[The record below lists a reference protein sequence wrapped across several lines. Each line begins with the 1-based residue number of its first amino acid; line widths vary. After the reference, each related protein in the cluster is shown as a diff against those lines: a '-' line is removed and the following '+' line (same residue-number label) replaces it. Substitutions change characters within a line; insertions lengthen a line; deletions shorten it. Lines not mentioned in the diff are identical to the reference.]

1 MMTQILPARKPV
13 HASFRLGLWA
23 SVSAVCFV
31 LASFTVFAQKATV
44 SGKVT
49 DKKSKDAIA
58 ARINVPSAKTG
69 AVAKLDGSY
78 TLSLPAGTHQLI
90 VTFPL
95 YKTIKKTITVA
106 AGDTQTLDIA
116 MDEDLVGLSEIVVVG
131 TRRSDRTVVE
141 SPVAIDVIPAQEMRQ
156 SGLTETNQMI
166 QMAVPSFNFPRTSIA
181 DGTDAVRPATIRG
194 LGPDQLLVL
203 VNGKRRY
210 ASALINVNGTV
221 GRGSAAVDLNAI
233 PANMIERIEVLRD
246 GAAAQYGSDAIA
258 GVLNVILRSD
268 AAFNLTGTVG
278 QTTVGDGRVID
289 VAANAGFAL
298 PNAGSLHIGATYRT
312 RDSTN
317 RSGGDFRQQY
327 SPASDPRNPTA
338 DRSTQP
344 INHWWGDGKTQDLGG
359 FFNLN
364 LPINELVNVYAFGGY
379 MYREVF
385 APGFF
390 RRPLDVRNDIR
401 VYPNGFLPLINSKI
415 NDLSGAVGIKGGFD
429 GWTYDLSN
437 TYGQNAFNFNVINS
451 WNASLGPNSPRN
463 VNSGTLFYQQNST
476 NLDIFKSF
484 DIGLAAPLSVAF
496 GGEFRLESYRI
507 IAGQPESWWNQANNV
522 GANTPPRYPVTIPAS
537 QARASAADTIPAA
550 GIQVFPGFKPTDET
564 NTQSA
569 NRNNLSLYL
578 DLETKPFQALLISAA
593 ARFENYSD
601 FGPALNGKFAFRL
614 EPVEKVGIRGAVSTG
629 FRAPS
634 LQQNF
639 FSATA
644 TNFIG
649 GIPFDIATFPVSSPA
664 AKVLGAQPLK
674 PERSL
679 NISGGITLDIIDNF
693 SFTADYYYIGIT
705 DRIVLTGN
713 FTVAGV
719 RNLLAMNGLQGIG
732 GGRFF
737 TNAVDTRTNGID
749 IIARY
754 GVTLPETAGQ
764 LRFTLG
770 MNFTRNEVTRVSPV
784 PRELSSVY
792 SATDP
797 VPTLFDRVEL
807 TRMEFGQ
814 PQSNIQFTINY
825 DNKNWNNFSIMLRN
839 IRFGEVRSA
848 DIPPA
853 TTTDRTVTPAVV
865 TPVPPEVFDQ
875 TFSAKIITDIDISI
889 DIVKGIRFGVGANN
903 LLDVYPD
910 TIIDQRLITNPN
922 RPMLGNGQ
930 PNFVNSGSLNG
941 ANAVVRYP
949 NIVPFGANGRFIY
962 GRISFTF

>member
-1 MMTQILPARKPV
+1 MNVLLRRFERHPALV
-13 HASFRLGLWA
+13 HAFAAFALIAFLFSTPA
-23 SVSAVCFV
+23 
-31 LASFTVFAQKATV
+31 FAQKATL
-44 SGKVT
+44 SGKIT
-49 DKKSKDAIA
+49 DKKSKDPISAKIT
-58 ARINVPSAKTG
+58 VPSAKTG
-69 AVAKLDGSY
+69 AVAKLDGTYS
-78 TLSLPAGTHQLI
+78 LSLPAGTHQMI
-90 VTFPL
+90 ITFPL
-95 YKTIKKTITVA
+95 YKTVKKSVTVQ
-106 AGDTQTLDIA
+106 AGDTQTLDIT
-116 MDEDLVGLSEIVVVG
+116 MEEDLVGLSEIVVIG

-141 SPVAIDVIPAQEMRQ
+141 SPVAIDVISAQEMRQ
-156 SGLTETNQMI
+156 SGLTETSQMI
-166 QMAVPSFNFPRTSIA
+166 QMAVPSFNFPRTSIS

-210 ASALINVNGTV
+210 ASSLINVNGTV

-278 QTTVGDGRVID
+278 QNTVGDGRVID
-289 VAANAGFAL
+289 IGANVGLAL
-298 PNAGSLHIGATYRT
+298 PNAGSLHIGATFRT

-327 SPASDPRNPTA
+327 LLATDPRNPTS
-338 DRSTQP
+338 DRATHP
-344 INHWWGDGKTQDLGG
+344 INHWWGDGKTQDVGG
-359 FFNLN
+359 FLNLN
-364 LPINELVNVYAFGGY
+364 LPINELLNVYAFGGY

-390 RRPLDVRNDIR
+390 RRPFDNRNDTR

-415 NDLSGAVGIKGGFD
+415 NDLSGAVGVKGGVD

-437 TYGQNAFNFNVINS
+437 TYGQNSFNFNVINS
-451 WNASLGPNSPRN
+451 WNASLGTNSPRN
-463 VNSGTLFYQQNST
+463 FNSGTLFYQQNST
-476 NLDIFKSF
+476 NLDIFKSLE
-484 DIGLAAPLSVAF
+484 IGLAAPLSLAF

-507 IAGQPESWWNQANNV
+507 IEGQPESWWNQANNS
-522 GANTPPRYPVTIPAS
+522 GATNPPNITVRVPAT
-537 QARASAADTIPAA
+537 QDGAGGIPAA
-550 GIQVFPGFKPTDET
+550 GAQVFPGFKPSDAT
-564 NTQSA
+564 NTQNA

-578 DLETKPFQALLISAA
+578 DLETKPIQQLLLSAA

-614 EPVEKVGIRGAVSTG
+614 EPVEKIGIRGAVSTG

-634 LQQNF
+634 LQQNY

-679 NISGGITLDIIDNF
+679 NISGGITLDLIENF

-719 RNLLAMNGLQGIG
+719 RNLLAANGLQGIG

-737 TNAVDTRTNGID
+737 TNAVDTRTNGVDVIV
-749 IIARY
+749 RY

-770 MNFTRNEVTRVSPV
+770 ANITRNEVTRISSV
-784 PRELSSVY
+784 PMALSSVY
-792 SATDP
+792 ASTDP
-797 VPTLFDRVEL
+797 VPTLFDRVEQ
-807 TRMEFGQ
+807 TRIELGQ

-825 DNKNWNNFSIMLRN
+825 DNKNWNNFSVMLRN
-839 IRFGEVRSA
+839 IRFGDVTTA

-853 TTTDRTVTPAVV
+853 TTTDRTVTPAIV
-865 TPVPPEVFDQ
+865 TPVPPSVFDQ
-875 TFSAKIITDIDISI
+875 TYAAQIITDLDVSMDII
-889 DIVKGIRFGVGANN
+889 KGVRLGIGANN
-903 LLDVYPD
+903 LLDVYPN
-910 TIIDQRLITNPN
+910 TVIDQRFVVNPN

-930 PNFVNSGSLNG
+930 PNYVNSGSVNG

-949 NIVPFGANGRFIY
+949 NIVPFGANGRFVY
-962 GRISFTF
+962 ARLSFTF

>member
-1 MMTQILPARKPV
+1 MTTLQRRVFVPV
-13 HASFRLGLWA
+13 VMLLLAVFAH
-23 SVSAVCFV
+23 SA
-31 LASFTVFAQKATV
+31 AFAQKATIT
-44 SGKVT
+44 GKVM
-49 DKKSKDAIA
+49 DKKSKEPIA
-58 ARINVPSAKTG
+58 AKINVPSARTG
-69 AVAKLDGSY
+69 ANAKIDGTY
-78 TLSLPAGTHQLI
+78 TLSLPPGTHQLI
-90 VTFPL
+90 VSFPL
-95 YKTIKKTITVA
+95 YKTVKKTITVA
-106 AGDTQTLDIA
+106 AGDTQTLDIP
-116 MDEDLVGLSEIVVVG
+116 MEEDLVGLSEIVVVG

-166 QMAVPSFNFPRTSIA
+166 QMAVPSFNFPRTSIS

-194 LGPDQLLVL
+194 MGPDQLLVL

-210 ASALINVNGTV
+210 ASALINVNGSV

-268 AAFNLTGTVG
+268 AAFNVTGTLG

-289 VAANAGFAL
+289 IGANAGFAL
-298 PNAGSLHIGATYRT
+298 PNAGSIHLGLTYRT

-317 RSGGDFRQQY
+317 RSGGDFRPQY
-327 SPASDPRNPTA
+327 LPATDPRNPTT

-344 INHWWGDGKTQDLGG
+344 INHWWGDGKTQDMGG
-359 FFNLN
+359 FLNLN
-364 LPINELVNVYAFGGY
+364 LPISELVNIYAFGGY

-390 RRPLDVRNDIR
+390 RRPLDVRNDTR

-415 NDLSGAVGIKGGFD
+415 NDLSGAVGVKGGID

-437 TYGQNAFNFNVINS
+437 TYGQNSFNFNVVNS
-451 WNASLGPNSPRN
+451 WNASLGTNSPRN
-463 VNSGTLFYQQNST
+463 FNSGTLFYQQNST
-476 NLDIFKSF
+476 NLDIFKSLE
-484 DIGLAAPLSVAF
+484 IGLAAPLSIAF

-507 IAGQPESWWNQANNV
+507 IEGQPESWWNQPNNT
-522 GANTPPRYPVTIPAS
+522 GATNPPNITVRVPTTQEGAGG
-537 QARASAADTIPAA
+537 IPAA
-550 GIQVFPGFKPTDET
+550 GAQVFPGFKPTDAA
-564 NTQSA
+564 NTQNA

-578 DLETKPFQALLISAA
+578 DLETKPFQQLLISAA
-593 ARFENYSD
+593 GRFENYSD

-614 EPVEKVGIRGAVSTG
+614 EPVEKIGIRGAISTG

-634 LQQNF
+634 LQQNY

-679 NISGGITLDIIDNF
+679 NISGGLTLDVVENF

-719 RNLLAMNGLQGIG
+719 RNLLAQNGLQGIG

-737 TNAVDTRTNGID
+737 TNAVDTRTNGVD
-749 IIARY
+749 IILRY

-770 MNFTRNEVTRVSPV
+770 ANFTRNEVTRVSDV
-784 PRELSSVY
+784 PTALSSVY
-792 SATDP
+792 TATDP
-797 VPTLFDRVEL
+797 VPTLFDRVER
-807 TRMEFGQ
+807 TRLELGQ

-825 DNKNWNNFSIMLRN
+825 DNKNWNNFAVMLRN
-839 IRFGEVRSA
+839 VRFGEVSGA
-848 DIPPA
+848 DIPPT

-865 TPVPPEVFDQ
+865 TPVPVTVFDQ
-875 TFSAKIITDIDISI
+875 TFSAKIITDLDISV
-889 DIVKGIRFGVGANN
+889 DIVKGIRVGIGANN
-903 LLDVYPD
+903 LLDIYPD
-910 TIIDQRLITNPN
+910 FVLNQRTVVNPN
-922 RPMLGNGQ
+922 RPTLGSGQ
-930 PNFVNSGSLNG
+930 PNFVNSTSLNG
-941 ANAVVRYP
+941 EQGVIRYP

-962 GRISFTF
+962 ARLSFTF